1 LTENLPLSFPKADSS
16 QDEPAILSNS
26 IILILVSL
34 LDRKKGKILLYFLGS
49 SESMKENALAARKM
63 MTSVAE
69 DR

>member
-16 QDEPAILSNS
+16 QDERARLSNS

-34 LDRKKGKILLYFLGS
+34 LDRRKGKILLYFLGS
-49 SESMKENALAARKM
+49 SEPMKGNVLAARKM